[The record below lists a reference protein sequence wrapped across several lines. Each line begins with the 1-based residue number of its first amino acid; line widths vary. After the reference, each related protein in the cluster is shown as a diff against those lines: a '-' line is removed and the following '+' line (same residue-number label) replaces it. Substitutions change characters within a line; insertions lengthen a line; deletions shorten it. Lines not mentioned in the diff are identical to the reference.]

1 MMHTNAKRKISD
13 RKRDVIVG
21 TKKWRKKKDNG
32 SRWRGEIRDVVIRGR

>member
-21 TKKWRKKKDNG
+21 TKKWRKKKIMGVD
-32 SRWRGEIRDVVIRGR
+32 EEEK